1 VWGNAGEYKL
11 PNNEIMKLQLKR
23 VNAFQGLVIDVDT
36 WQDAHE
42 YHRNQ
47 HKIHLLAFHGTGIV
61 QGLVVKANE
70 TPDLSIIIDA
80 GLAIDSEGNTI
91 IVSQPQ
97 HYKIQTR
104 QKGIIY
110 LIIQFREIPTEPY
123 QPPEGG
129 QATRILEAYRIQ
141 ERDKLPD
148 EVYLELA
155 RIDFDPSEAMIKDAK
170 NPSRPVKN
178 EINLS
183 SRKEIKVAA
192 PAAVIVPER
201 VVPEKITTE
210 APETKKPDRKSV
222 RLGHVVLGSASKD
235 LHTRGLQNLSRVISQ
250 QSDFTV
256 DVDEN
261 IDISKNINQYMMLY
275 LTGNSNFELSV
286 EEQTTLNN
294 FLRSGGVIFG
304 EGCSEGEG
312 GLQPRRIREFGL
324 AFNQLAVQLKS
335 KLETVQP
342 GHSLLSEYNIFSEV
356 PRGAESSGLLLE
368 GKQMIY
374 SGSDYGCSWQG
385 GHQDDPLS
393 REIIRSSFEIGLNII
408 AYAYMSKSGK

>member
-1 VWGNAGEYKL
+1 MA
-11 PNNEIMKLQLKR
+11 NNEITKLQLKR

-61 QGLVVKANE
+61 QGLGVNANE
-70 TPDLSIIIDA
+70 TPDLSVIIGA

-104 QKGIIY
+104 QKGMIY

-192 PAAVIVPER
+192 PVAVVVPEK
-201 VVPEKITTE
+201 VVPEKIITE
-210 APETKKPDRKSV
+210 VPEIKKPERKSIK
-222 RLGHVVLGSASKD
+222 LGHVVLGSASKD
-235 LHTRGLQNLSRVISQ
+235 LHSRGLHNLSRLISQ
-250 QSDFTV
+250 QNDFTV

-261 IDISKNINQYMMLY
+261 ININADINQYTMLY
-275 LTGNSNFELSV
+275 LTGNSSFELNT
-286 EEQTTLNN
+286 EEQTALNN
-294 FLRSGGVIFG
+294 FLHSGGVIFG

-312 GLQPRRIREFGL
+312 EVQPKRIKEFGL

-335 KLETVQP
+335 KLESVQL
-342 GHSLLSEYNIFSEV
+342 GHSLLSESHIFSEV
-356 PRGAESSGLLLE
+356 PRGAESNGLLLE

-408 AYAYMSKSGK
+408 TYAYMSKSDK